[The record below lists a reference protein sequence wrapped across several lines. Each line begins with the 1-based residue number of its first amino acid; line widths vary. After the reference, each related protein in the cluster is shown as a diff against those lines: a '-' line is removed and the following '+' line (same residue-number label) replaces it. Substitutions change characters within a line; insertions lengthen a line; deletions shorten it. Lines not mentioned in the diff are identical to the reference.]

1 MCRLLGWA
9 TTTATTLADLLG
21 ADDLAGFVELSAK
34 HGDGWGV
41 AHAEQDTLLVD
52 KESAAARTS
61 DRFAH
66 RAHAH
71 ASDLALVHLRWAT
84 LGLPVVHDNV
94 HPFTNG
100 RLAFAH
106 NGSIAPPSAL
116 EPLLDDQTRLQLRGD
131 TDSERFFLAVLSRL
145 LAGDTPDPDDD
156 AVGRAYVETV
166 RLIGQTVACSS
177 LNSMLLT
184 PSRLFAICS
193 YDPRAEIGEDEPDYY
208 RLRYRVTP
216 ASVVVASSGFGTGWT
231 DLHNGQLLSVDRRTL
246 VLTVQSLDLVPASL

>member
-21 ADDLAGFVELSAK
+21 EDDLAGFLELSCK

-41 AHAEQDTLLVD
+41 AHAEHDTVQVD
-52 KESAAARTS
+52 KESAAAGTS
-61 DRFAH
+61 TRFAH
-66 RAHAH
+66 RAHEH

-84 LGLPVVHDNV
+84 LGLPVVHDNA
-94 HPFTNG
+94 HPFTDG

-116 EPLLDDQTRLQLRGD
+116 EALLDEHTRHQMRGD
-131 TDSERFFLAVLSRL
+131 TDSERFFLAVLARL
-145 LAGDTPDPDDD
+145 LSSDSEHPDDD

-193 YDPRAEIGEDEPDYY
+193 YDPRAEVREDEPDYY
-208 RLRYRVTP
+208 HLRYRVTP
-216 ASVVVASSGFGTGWT
+216 ASVVVASSGFGSGWT
-231 DLHNGQLLSVDRRTL
+231 DLHNGQLFSVDRQTL
-246 VLTVQSLDLVPASL
+246 NISVQDLDLIPAGL

>member
-21 ADDLAGFVELSAK
+21 EDDFAGFLELSVK

-41 AHAEQDTLLVD
+41 AHAEHDTVQVD
-52 KESAAARTS
+52 KESAAAVTS
-61 DRFAH
+61 ARFAH
-66 RAHAH
+66 RARQH

-84 LGLPVVHDNV
+84 LGLPVVHDNA

-116 EPLLDDQTRLQLRGD
+116 DPLLDEHIRHQLRGD

-145 LAGDTPDPDDD
+145 LGSDAQDQDDD

-193 YDPRAEIGEDEPDYY
+193 YDPRAEIREDEPDYY

-216 ASVVVASSGFGTGWT
+216 AAVVVASSGFGSGWT
-231 DLHNGQLLSVDRRTL
+231 DVHNGQLLSVDRQTL
-246 VLTVQSLDLVPASL
+246 AVSVQSLDLVPASL